1 MITIQEYLIMNEIF
15 DKNNFADF
23 DDLYIMAKNNLE
35 IFFPAEKVSY
45 PTKYPVI
52 ENRLRELANKK
63 LIEIS
68 LVESDNNNI
77 KNGTY
82 ALTPNGLNELFI
94 FINQIINPRTNI
106 DIANK
111 TLNVAKYSLI
121 ATCVFSALTLIVT
134 IIELFIH

>member
-94 FINQIINPRTNI
+94 FEQIIFF
-106 DIANK
+106 
-111 TLNVAKYSLI
+111 LI
-121 ATCVFSALTLIVT
+121 FIIFSIYIVF
-134 IIELFIH
+134 F

>member
-1 MITIQEYLIMNEIF
+1 MITIQEYLIMSEIF
-15 DKNNFADF
+15 DKNNFANF
-23 DDLYIMAKNNLE
+23 DDLYIMAKHNLD

-77 KNGTY
+77 KKGTY
-82 ALTPNGLNELFI
+82 SLTPNGLNELFF
-94 FINQIINPRTNI
+94 FINQIINPKTNI
-106 DIANK
+106 EIANK
-111 TLNVAKYSLI
+111 TLKVAKYSLI
-121 ATCVFSALTLIVT
+121 ATCIFSALTLIIA